1 MNSIASKYRFCQ
13 QVVKY
18 SLKYG
23 ATKASVRYKVCRK
36 VIYDWRKKYDG
47 TWKSLMPRSRRPHH
61 PREHTPEEYEL
72 IRRHYPY
79 YKDDKIR
86 LLDKLREKGYTRCYK
101 KYASRN
107 QAHESESI
115 ARQAQG
121 IQAQTVCQSGISG
134 TEDAGRREI
143 CSHILCSK
151 WEEILPVYRC
161 GRMCSVVFSG
171 NV

>member
-23 ATKASVRYKVCRK
+23 VTKASLRYRVCRK

-47 TWKSLMPRSRRPHH
+47 TWKSLLPRSHRSHHH
-61 PREHTPEEYEL
+61 PRKHTREEYEL

-86 LLDKLREKGYTRCYK
+86 LWDNAAGKGIFTLLQ
-101 KYASRN
+101 KYALRN
-107 QAHESESI
+107 QTHESGSI
-115 ARQAQG
+115 ARQAEG

-134 TEDAGRREI
+134 TESTDRCEI
-143 CSHILCSK
+143 CPHIMCSK
-151 WEEILPVYRC
+151 WNEILPVYRR
-161 GRMCSVVFSG
+161 GRVQQVVFP
-171 NV
+171 

>member
-61 PREHTPEEYEL
+61 HPREPPLCVRICVRNLQYLKFPEGY
-72 IRRHYPY
+72 ICPYP
-79 YKDDKIR
+79 
-86 LLDKLREKGYTRCYK
+86 E
-101 KYASRN
+101 
-107 QAHESESI
+107 Q
-115 ARQAQG
+115 
-121 IQAQTVCQSGISG
+121 
-134 TEDAGRREI
+134 
-143 CSHILCSK
+143 
-151 WEEILPVYRC
+151 LP
-161 GRMCSVVFSG
+161 SF
-171 NV
+171 